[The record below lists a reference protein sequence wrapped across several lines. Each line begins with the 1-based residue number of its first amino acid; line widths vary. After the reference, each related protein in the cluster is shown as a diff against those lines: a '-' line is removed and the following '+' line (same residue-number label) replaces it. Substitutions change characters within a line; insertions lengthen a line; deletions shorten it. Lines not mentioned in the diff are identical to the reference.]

1 MGFRF
6 SFIHF
11 IGSQKNIKHSVAG
24 SKTQSTIRMTFTH
37 MSDNQGKIQPF
48 LNTKQCTLINFITYS
63 TVQIHETQVLLKA
76 LDISFHIRHRHQ

>member
-48 LNTKQCTLINFITYS
+48 LNTKQCTLINCVTYS
-63 TVQIHETQVLLKA
+63 TVQIHETQVHLKA